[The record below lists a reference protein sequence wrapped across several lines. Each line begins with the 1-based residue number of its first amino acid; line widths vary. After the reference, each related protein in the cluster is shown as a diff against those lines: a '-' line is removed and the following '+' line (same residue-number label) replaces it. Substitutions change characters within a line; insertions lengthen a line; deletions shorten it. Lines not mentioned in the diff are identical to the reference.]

1 MPMEPTRLQL
11 ALEHAFAESRF
22 VGEAPAKPSVSQSRV
37 DEPASHLEE
46 TATVAPRNATLPEP
60 SIMLLSCA
68 VGMAATS
75 AAIAFDSPL
84 LLAATLIA
92 ASLMIAP
99 TILRLGKRAASP
111 ASPVSSPSA
120 SVAPLMPLSA
130 QPAAADDEDVIDRNW
145 ELGETTAQI
154 ITVFDALGDM
164 YAACSMDG
172 EIAFANEIFRK
183 VTEISDPVGL
193 TLSDIGIVSHD
204 TDTGR
209 EVRFGEGESAS
220 IWVWHETAARDPE
233 SGLLYMHCIGRDVTA
248 ERLAGLELEQARER
262 AEAASQ
268 AKSRF
273 LGTVSHEIRTPLNG
287 ILGMTHLLDNTE
299 VTPEQA
305 SYLKI
310 VRESGQSLLAL
321 IEDLLDVTSI
331 EAGRF
336 HLRREEGDLHELVH
350 SVTELM
356 ASRAHE
362 KNIEIAVHIAPEVP
376 LRIVSDL
383 GRVRQVL
390 FNLVGN
396 AIKFTETGGVLI
408 ELSREDDMLR
418 CAVSDTGPGLKQ
430 QDRDRVFLEFE
441 RADDGATRRHGGA
454 GLGLA
459 ISARIIEALNGSI
472 SVDSTLGK
480 GSTFE
485 FRVPLDLPVVQASD
499 RDNPVSGQPLSRRA
513 VLVLAP
519 RGPVATSLVWTVRD
533 LGGHAESADD
543 LDSMIS
549 ALTRLNL
556 ADRMVTDILID
567 RRISDQA
574 AEMLGSAAASFGDG
588 VERTLLIAPED
599 SRDTSLSPEAAAS
612 AWLVRPVRAKSLVSV
627 LTSRDDREDRSRLT
641 YGASGE
647 KLARPSGE
655 TTLDILLAEDNPVNA
670 LLVRSI
676 LAREGHRVTLVENG
690 RMLIDEAMERPDGKS
705 RFDLVITDLSMP
717 VLDGK
722 TAIAMIRSREE
733 TENLSRLPIIVLSA
747 DGQAATRD
755 ELLAAG
761 ADGHAEK
768 PVDPAWL
775 ISLVTMTARSA
786 RIRA

>member
-11 ALEHAFAESRF
+11 ALEHAFGDSQFARATP
-22 VGEAPAKPSVSQSRV
+22 GKPSVSQDQIDRPAAPHQAEDRV
-37 DEPASHLEE
+37 A
-46 TATVAPRNATLPEP
+46 AAGRAALPEP
-60 SIMLLSCA
+60 SILLLSIS
-68 VGMAATS
+68 VGMAAMA
-75 AAIAFDSPL
+75 AAIAFHSPL

-92 ASLMIAP
+92 VVVMMGSI
-99 TILRLGKRAASP
+99 ILRRGERAAGPDKP
-111 ASPVSSPSA
+111 ASAPMTSLTPPAISA
-120 SVAPLMPLSA
+120 K
-130 QPAAADDEDVIDRNW
+130 AADDEYAIDRSW
-145 ELGETTAQI
+145 ELGETAVQI
-154 ITVFDALGDM
+154 VTVFDALGDM

-172 EIAFANEIFRK
+172 EIAFANEVFRK
-183 VTEISDPVGL
+183 VTQVPDPVGL
-193 TLSDIGIVSHD
+193 TLGDIGIASHA

-209 EVRFGEGESAS
+209 EVRFGEGQTAS

-350 SVTELM
+350 SVAELM

-362 KNIEIAVHIAPEVP
+362 KDIEIAVHIAPEVP
-376 LRIVSDL
+376 LRIVTDL
-383 GRVRQVL
+383 GRLRQVL

-396 AIKFTETGGVLI
+396 AIKFTEKGGVMI
-408 ELSREDDMLR
+408 ELSGEDDMLR

-430 QDRDRVFLEFE
+430 QDQERVFLEFE
-441 RADDGATRRHGGA
+441 RADDSATRRHGGA

-485 FRVPLDLPVVQASD
+485 FRLPLDLPVVQAPD
-499 RDNPVSGQPLSRRA
+499 RDNPISGQPLARRA

-519 RGPVATSLVWTVRD
+519 KGPVATSLVWTVRD

-543 LDSMIS
+543 LDGMIS

-556 ADRMVTDILID
+556 AGRMVTDILID
-567 RRISDQA
+567 RRISDRA
-574 AEMLGSAAASFGDG
+574 AEMLNSASARFGDA

-599 SRDTSLSPEAAAS
+599 SRDTSLSPETAAS

-627 LTSRDDREDRSRLT
+627 LTSRDDREDRSRLA
-641 YGASGE
+641 YGSSGE

-655 TTLDILLAEDNPVNA
+655 DTLDILLAEDNPVNA

-690 RMLIDEAMERPDGKS
+690 RLLVDEAMERPDGKS

-722 TAIAMIRSREE
+722 SAIIMIRSREE
-733 TENLSRLPIIVLSA
+733 TENLSHLPVIVLSA
-747 DGQAATRD
+747 DGQTATRD

-775 ISLVTMTARSA
+775 ISLVAMTARAGKA
-786 RIRA
+786 RA